1 MSVRENIASV
11 LRRISSAALKAG
23 LPPEE
28 VELICVTK
36 EADVHAIREAI
47 SCGITDVGENR
58 VQDAV
63 SKHTSISDTVR
74 WHMIGHL
81 QSNKAK
87 PAVEMFHLIHSVD
100 SLRLMEEIDKHSVR
114 MNKIQEILIQ
124 VNVSGEKQ
132 KFGIDPQGLNELIMA
147 APGFKHIKVVGL
159 MTIAPLVD
167 EQELAR
173 PFFRRLKQIAD
184 EIRALRIEGVE
195 MRELSMGMTQ
205 DFEVAIEEG
214 STMVRI
220 GRAIF
225 KGGI

>member
-1 MSVRENIASV
+1 MSVRENISSV
-11 LRRISSAALKAG
+11 LQRISSAALKAG
-23 LPPEE
+23 RLPEE

-36 EADVHAIREAI
+36 EADVHAVREAI
-47 SCGITDVGENR
+47 SCGITDIGENR
-58 VQDAV
+58 VQDAI
-63 SKHTSISDTVR
+63 SKHTAIGDAVR

-100 SLRLMEEIDKHSVR
+100 SLRLMEELDKHSVR
-114 MNKIQEILIQ
+114 INKIQEILIQ
-124 VNVSGEKQ
+124 VNVSGERQ
-132 KFGIDPQGLNELIMA
+132 KSGIDPQGLNELIMA
-147 APGFKHIKVVGL
+147 APGFKHIKVTGL
-159 MTIAPLVD
+159 MTIAPLAD
-167 EQELAR
+167 NQELAR

-205 DFEVAIEEG
+205 DFEAAIEEG
-214 STMVRI
+214 STMVRL

-225 KGGI
+225 KEGI

>member
-1 MSVRENIASV
+1 MSVRENIALV
-11 LRRISSAALKAG
+11 LQRISSTALKAG
-23 LPPEE
+23 RKPEE

-36 EADVHAIREAI
+36 EADVHAVREAI

-58 VQDAV
+58 VQDAI
-63 SKHTSISDTVR
+63 SKYTSIGDAVR

-87 PAVEMFHLIHSVD
+87 PAVEIFHLLHSVD
-100 SLRLMEEIDKHSVR
+100 SLKLMEEMDKHSVR
-114 MNKIQEILIQ
+114 INKIQEILIQ

-167 EQELAR
+167 KQELAR

-225 KGGI
+225 REGI

>member
-1 MSVRENIASV
+1 MSVRENISSV
-11 LRRISSAALKAG
+11 LQRISSAALKAG
-23 LPPEE
+23 RPPEE

-36 EADVHAIREAI
+36 EADVHAVREAI
-47 SCGITDVGENR
+47 SCGITDIGENR
-58 VQDAV
+58 VQDAI
-63 SKHTSISDTVR
+63 SKHTAIGDAVR

-100 SLRLMEEIDKHSVR
+100 SLRLMEELDKHSVR
-114 MNKIQEILIQ
+114 INKIQEILIQ
-124 VNVSGEKQ
+124 VNVSGERQ
-132 KFGIDPQGLNELIMA
+132 KSGIDPQGLNELIMA
-147 APGFKHIKVVGL
+147 APGFKHIKVTGL
-159 MTIAPLVD
+159 MTIAPLAD
-167 EQELAR
+167 NQELAR

-205 DFEVAIEEG
+205 DFEAAIEEG

-220 GRAIF
+220 GRDIF
-225 KGGI
+225 KEGI

>member
-1 MSVRENIASV
+1 MSVRENITSV
-11 LRRISSAALKAG
+11 LQRISSTALKAG
-23 LPPEE
+23 RPPEE

-36 EADVHAIREAI
+36 EADVHAVREAI
-47 SCGITDVGENR
+47 SCGITDAGENR
-58 VQDAV
+58 VQDAI
-63 SKHTSISDTVR
+63 SKYRAIGDAVR

-100 SLRLMEEIDKHSVR
+100 SLRLMEELDKHSVR
-114 MNKIQEILIQ
+114 INKIQEILIQ

-147 APGFKHIKVVGL
+147 APGFKHIKVAGL
-159 MTIAPLVD
+159 MTIAPLAD
-167 EQELAR
+167 NQELAR

-225 KGGI
+225 K